1 MPWERVSED
10 NDMLNF
16 MKDLIQLRKEVA
28 GVIQHG
34 KVSLKE
40 VEPDVVAVEWQ
51 HEGNMLKAYFNQS
64 KKDVVLERGQADLI
78 SHGSI
83 SDDRLIIQPNGFV
96 IYRED

>member
-1 MPWERVSED
+1 VSAD

-51 HEGNMLKAYFNQS
+51 HEGHLLKAYFNHS
-64 KKDVVLERGQADLI
+64 KTDFVLERGQANLI

-96 IYRED
+96 IYREELNE